1 MKIAIKQSE
10 INKLVDEIT
19 GVDENGYSEYYQRH
33 NELVSILSKPLN
45 EENIKI
51 IQETIIGII
60 THYSISKT
68 FFNLL
73 PEFEVID
80 DVTEQQEELSQDV
93 EQEEPEWED
102 VGIDSSQ
109 INIEDI
115 EDGDFVEEEEGGIGE
130 L

>member
-10 INKLVDEIT
+10 IDKLVDEIT

-33 NELVSILSKPLN
+33 NELVTILSKPLN
-45 EENIKI
+45 EENIKV
-51 IQETIIGII
+51 IQETIIGVI
-60 THYSISKT
+60 TNYSISKT

-80 DVTEQQEELSQDV
+80 DVTEQQEELSQEV

-115 EDGDFVEEEEGGIGE
+115 EDGDFVEEEGGVGE